1 MQAMP
6 QSATEPRQISIPPG
20 AHVVVLQG
28 FYEGLELA
36 IDAEWLVIGRGSDDN
51 WCLAELTLSRHHAAF
66 GWDGEGFF
74 VQDLDSTNG
83 ILVNK
88 VRETQARLHDGDEVK
103 IGKLRLRVMLPS
115 ERSMATPGSV
125 P

>member
-6 QSATEPRQISIPPG
+6 QSAAEPRRNPIPPG

-36 IDAEWLVIGRGSDDN
+36 IDAEWLVIGRGSDAN
-51 WCLAELTLSRHHAAF
+51 WCLSELTLSRAHAAF
-66 GWDGEGFF
+66 GWDGESFF

-83 ILVNK
+83 IFVNRA
-88 VRETQARLHDGDEVK
+88 RETRVRLCDGDEVQ
-103 IGKLRLRVMLPS
+103 IGKLCLRVALPS
-115 ERSMATPGSV
+115 KRSMATPGSV

>member
-6 QSATEPRQISIPPG
+6 QSAAEPRRISIPPG

-36 IDAEWLVIGRGSDDN
+36 IDAEWLVIGRGSDAN
-51 WCLAELTLSRHHAAF
+51 WCLSELTLSRQHAAF

-88 VRETQARLHDGDEVK
+88 VRETQARLRDGDEVQ
-103 IGKLRLRVMLPS
+103 IGKLCLRVTLPS
-115 ERSMATPGSV
+115 ERSMATSGSV